1 MKKHKQSNTA
11 YIKDKREVN
20 KLSDKIAKLLEDS
33 VPKNLLGMLAT
44 AKENE
49 DSLTFYDRWQLIVHG
64 KNDYA
69 IYDKKFGDIVYNHIA
84 LFSSVVNIIFHL
96 NNKITGPS
104 PLDKTF
110 YELDQEYYR
119 CLEDIK
125 FYRAKKKT
133 KDTELSTLFSIRLID
148 RHQRLEDV
156 KMKLSKL
163 N

>member
-1 MKKHKQSNTA
+1 MKKTKQSNIA
-11 YIKDKREVN
+11 YTKDKREVN

-33 VPKNLLGMLAT
+33 VPKNILGMLAT
-44 AKENE
+44 AKETEN
-49 DSLTFYDRWQLIVHG
+49 SLIFYDRWQLIIHG

-69 IYDKKFGDIVYNHIA
+69 IYDNKFGEIIYDHIA
-84 LFSSVVNIIFHL
+84 LFSNLVNIIFHL

-133 KDTELSTLFSIRLID
+133 KDNELLTLFSIRLID
-148 RHQRLEDV
+148 SHQRLEDV